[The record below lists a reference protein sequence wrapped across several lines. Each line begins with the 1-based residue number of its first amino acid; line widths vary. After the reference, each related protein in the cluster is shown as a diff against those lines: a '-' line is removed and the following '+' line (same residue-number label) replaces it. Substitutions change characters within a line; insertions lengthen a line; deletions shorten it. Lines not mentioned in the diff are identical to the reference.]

1 MSAAAKSDER
11 VWLIVE
17 DEPLVAMLVEDAIAE
32 LGLTA
37 SGPATRVEKA
47 LQLLQ
52 ERTFAGAILDVNL
65 AGEPV
70 YPVAAVLRERQIPFL
85 FLTGYGEDAIHNDFD
100 KMPIVKKPFT
110 LEQIQSVIRQLSA
123 LTQPE

>member
-1 MSAAAKSDER
+1 
-11 VWLIVE
+11 
-17 DEPLVAMLVEDAIAE
+17 MLVEDAIAE

>member
-1 MSAAAKSDER
+1 MNTDANSNER

-37 SGPATRVEKA
+37 SGPATRVDKA
-47 LQLLQ
+47 LQLIE
-52 ERTFAGAILDVNL
+52 ERVFAGAILDVNL

-70 YPVAAVLRERQIPFL
+70 YPVATLLRERQIPFL
-85 FLTGYGEDAIHNDFD
+85 FLTGYGEEAIRSDFD
-100 KMPIVKKPFT
+100 KMLIVRKPFT
-110 LEQIQSVIRQLSA
+110 VEQIQTAIRQLSA
-123 LTQPE
+123 

>member
-1 MSAAAKSDER
+1 MNAAKVNER

-37 SGPATRVEKA
+37 SGPAMRVDKA
-47 LQLLQ
+47 LQLIEEQ
-52 ERTFAGAILDVNL
+52 TFDGAILDVNL

-70 YPVAAVLRERQIPFL
+70 YPVASLLRERQIPFL
-85 FLTGYGEDAIHNDFD
+85 FLTGYGEEAIPDDFD

-110 LEQIQSVIRQLSA
+110 VEQIQTAIRQLSG
-123 LTQPE
+123 

>member
-1 MSAAAKSDER
+1 MNADANSNER

-37 SGPATRVEKA
+37 SGPATRVDKA
-47 LQLLQ
+47 LQLIE

-70 YPVAAVLRERQIPFL
+70 YPVATLLRERQIPFL
-85 FLTGYGEDAIHNDFD
+85 FLTGYGEETIRGDFD
-100 KMPIVKKPFT
+100 KMLVVRKPFT
-110 LEQIQSVIRQLSA
+110 VEQIQTAIRQLSA
-123 LTQPE
+123 

>member
-1 MSAAAKSDER
+1 MNAAAKRKKR

-37 SGPATRVEKA
+37 SGPATRVDKA
-47 LQLLQ
+47 LQLIEEQ
-52 ERTFAGAILDVNL
+52 TFDGAILDVNL

-70 YPVAAVLRERQIPFL
+70 YPVAALLRERKIPFL
-85 FLTGYGEDAIHNDFD
+85 FLTGYAEEAIHADFD
-100 KMPIVKKPFT
+100 KMLIVRKPFT
-110 LEQIQSVIRQLSA
+110 VDQIQAAIRQLSA
-123 LTQPE
+123 

>member
-1 MSAAAKSDER
+1 MNAAAQGDER

-32 LGLTA
+32 LGLTP
-37 SGPATRVEKA
+37 SGPAARVDTA
-47 LQLLQ
+47 LQLIE
-52 ERTFAGAILDVNL
+52 ERALAGAILDVNL

-85 FLTGYGEDAIHNDFD
+85 FLTGYGEEAIRDDFD
-100 KMPIVKKPFT
+100 MMPIVKKPFT
-110 LEQIQSVIRQLSA
+110 VEQIQTAIRQLSA
-123 LTQPE
+123 

>member
-1 MSAAAKSDER
+1 MNADANSNER

-37 SGPATRVEKA
+37 SGPATRVDKA
-47 LQLLQ
+47 LQLIE

-70 YPVAAVLRERQIPFL
+70 YPVATLLRERQIPFM
-85 FLTGYGEDAIHNDFD
+85 FLTGYGEETIRFDFD
-100 KMPIVKKPFT
+100 KMLVVRKPFT
-110 LEQIQSVIRQLSA
+110 VEKIQTAIRQLSA
-123 LTQPE
+123 

>member
-1 MSAAAKSDER
+1 MSAIGNSGQK

-37 SGPATRVEKA
+37 TAPATRVDKA
-47 LQLLQ
+47 LQLL
-52 ERTFAGAILDVNL
+52 EEHTFAGAILDVNL

-70 YPVAAVLRERQIPFL
+70 YPVATVLRERQIPFL
-85 FLTGYGEDAIHNDFD
+85 FMTGYGEEAIRGDFD
-100 KMPIVKKPFT
+100 DMPIVKKPFT
-110 LEQIQSVIRQLSA
+110 VEQIQTAIRQLSA
-123 LTQPE
+123 

>member
-1 MSAAAKSDER
+1 MNADADSNER

-37 SGPATRVEKA
+37 SGPATRVDKA
-47 LQLLQ
+47 LQLIE

-70 YPVAAVLRERQIPFL
+70 YPVATLLRERQIPFL
-85 FLTGYGEDAIHNDFD
+85 FLTGYGEEAIRGDFD
-100 KMPIVKKPFT
+100 KMLVVRKPFT
-110 LEQIQSVIRQLSA
+110 VEQIQTAIRQLSA
-123 LTQPE
+123 

>member
-1 MSAAAKSDER
+1 MIAVDKGTER

-37 SGPATRVEKA
+37 SGPAARVDKA
-47 LQLLQ
+47 LQLIE
-52 ERTFAGAILDVNL
+52 ERAPDGAILDVNL
-65 AGEPV
+65 AGEQV
-70 YPVAAVLRERQIPFL
+70 YPVASLLRERQIPFL
-85 FLTGYGEDAIHNDFD
+85 FMTGYGEEAIRDDFD

-110 LEQIQSVIRQLSA
+110 VEQIQMAIRQLVA
-123 LTQPE
+123 

>member
-1 MSAAAKSDER
+1 MNAVVKGKER

-37 SGPATRVEKA
+37 SGPATRVDKA
-47 LQLLQ
+47 LQLIE
-52 ERTFAGAILDVNL
+52 ERNFDGAILDVNL

-70 YPVAAVLRERQIPFL
+70 YPVATLLRERQIPFL
-85 FLTGYGEDAIHNDFD
+85 FLTGYGEEAIRDDFD

-110 LEQIQSVIRQLSA
+110 VEQIQTAIRRLSA
-123 LTQPE
+123 

>member
-1 MSAAAKSDER
+1 MNAAAKRKKR

-37 SGPATRVEKA
+37 SGPATRVDKA
-47 LQLLQ
+47 LQLIEEQ
-52 ERTFAGAILDVNL
+52 TFDGAILDVNL

-70 YPVAAVLRERQIPFL
+70 YPVAALLRERKIPFL
-85 FLTGYGEDAIHNDFD
+85 FLTGYAEEAIHGDFD
-100 KMPIVKKPFT
+100 KMLIVRKPFT
-110 LEQIQSVIRQLSA
+110 VDQIQAAIRQLSA
-123 LTQPE
+123 